1 MPKKAAKKAVAA
13 VPSLVS
19 GLLIT
24 SGVFVTAFFGAL
36 TVYLLLGRGLMDFTI
51 PVLIAGLILTK
62 AGLVL
67 KTRRSEFWSRAAET
81 VGAFGT
87 GLFLFVIESAVVGG
101 NSSIA
106 SWFIVGLFV
115 WPYPVALLSSIESL
129 MNSDKRTPKP
139 KGQKREGHIIEFV
152 IIALVLIF
160 LWEMFT
166 NPCAFGCIYSH

>member
-1 MPKKAAKKAVAA
+1 MPSKAAKKTNAA
-13 VPSLVS
+13 VPSLVP

-36 TVYLLLGRGLMDFTI
+36 TIYFLLGRGLMDFTI
-51 PVLIAGLILTK
+51 PVLIAGLIITK

-81 VGAFGT
+81 VGALGT
-87 GLFLFVIESAVVGG
+87 GVFLFVVESAFVGG
-101 NSSIA
+101 GSELA
-106 SWFIVGLFV
+106 SWFLIGLFV
-115 WPYPVALLSSIESL
+115 WPYPVALLSSIESRRISGKL
-129 MNSDKRTPKP
+129 ANP
-139 KGQKREGHIIEFV
+139 KGQRKEGHLIEFV

-166 NPCAFGCIYSH
+166 NPCAFGCVYSI